1 MIRLVLALVLLVA
14 APLAASAQPLAE
26 VARLEAERRKAVA
39 AHGKVYTNDDLRPD
53 TLTPAP
59 PAVPVDPAAP
69 AAAEDAEAPAAQ
81 DPPQDQAYWSGRIAA
96 ARADLQ
102 RSQMFA
108 QALQSRLNGLNADFV
123 NRDDPIQRAQIADDR
138 DKALAELDRVN
149 TEIANQTRAIADIQD
164 EARRAGVPPGWLR
177 DPS

>member
-14 APLAASAQPLAE
+14 APLAASAQSLAD

-39 AHGKVYTNDDLRPD
+39 APGKVYTNDNLRPD
-53 TLTPAP
+53 TFTPVP
-59 PAVPVDPAAP
+59 PAAPVDPAAP
-69 AAAEDAEAPAAQ
+69 ADAAEAPAAQ
-81 DPPQDQAYWSGRIAA
+81 EPLRDQAYWSGRIAA

-108 QALQSRLNGLNADFV
+108 QALQSRINGLNADFV

-138 DKALAELDRVN
+138 DKALAELERVT
-149 TEIANQTRAIADIQD
+149 TEIQNQTKAIADIQD